1 MRTPPLHP
9 RVYPY
14 PLYSPH
20 TTLDVV
26 PVFIHCPRFHSNLTC
41 IRKPNTSNVT
51 GCLKSSPDTVFVFSH
66 DSREFI
72 NILFYFQ
79 YVALYSFSLALFQ
92 STRVSTLV
100 EIRKLYSTKSDYV
113 FNSYKKTG
121 SIQASTTL
129 IKTQLPHSWIGF
141 KSGWV
146 A

>member
-9 RVYPY
+9 TVYPSS
-14 PLYSPH
+14 LYSPH

-26 PVFIHCPRFHSNLTC
+26 PVSIHCPRFQSSLTC

-51 GCLKSSPDTVFVFSH
+51 SFLKSSPDTVFVFAD
-66 DSREFI
+66 DSWEFI
-72 NILFYFQ
+72 NILFYFK
-79 YVALYSFSLALFQ
+79 YVTLYSFSLALFE

-100 EIRKLYSTKSDYV
+100 EIRTVYSRESDYV

-129 IKTQLPHSWIGF
+129 IKTQLSHS
-141 KSGWV
+141 
-146 A
+146 